1 MARERVHRN
10 NAAKQ
15 AAYRARYADRE
26 PVRQA
31 RMAIPGQ
38 ELHGLLR
45 QAVEAGTNHVPAAV
59 LGKRAD
65 DTLINL
71 MSYVTRGALPGEG
84 KPKRLEG
91 EGRGDG
97 AAGEDPAVAR

>member
-1 MARERVHRN
+1 MARERVHPN

-31 RMAIPGQ
+31 RMAILGQ
-38 ELHGLLR
+38 ELHGRLR
-45 QAVEAGTNHVPAAV
+45 QAVEEGTNHVPAAV

-71 MSYVTRGALPGEG
+71 MAYVTRGVLPNEPKKSGSEG
-84 KPKRLEG
+84 T
-91 EGRGDG
+91 GRGDG
-97 AAGEDPAVAR
+97 VAGEDPAMAR

>member
-31 RMAIPGQ
+31 RMAILGQ
-38 ELHGLLR
+38 ELHGLFR
-45 QAVEAGTNHVPAAV
+45 QAIEAGTNHVPAAV
-59 LGKRAD
+59 LGQRAD
-65 DTLINL
+65 ETLINL
-71 MSYVTRGALPGEG
+71 MGYVTRGALPG
-84 KPKRLEG
+84 KPTKSRPEG

-97 AAGEDPAVAR
+97 AASEDPAVAR

>member
-1 MARERVHRN
+1 MARERVYRN

-15 AAYRARYADRE
+15 AAYRARSADRE

-31 RMAIPGQ
+31 RMAILGQ
-38 ELHGLLR
+38 ELHGRLR

-71 MSYVTRGALPGEG
+71 MSYVTRGALPGE
-84 KPKRLEG
+84 PKERRLEG

>member
-15 AAYRARYADRE
+15 AAYRARYAYRE

-31 RMAIPGQ
+31 RMAILGQ
-38 ELHGLLR
+38 ELHGLFR

-59 LGKRAD
+59 LGQRPD

-71 MSYVTRGALPGEG
+71 MGYVTRGDLPRAPQ
-84 KPKRLEG
+84 KSRSEG

-97 AAGEDPAVAR
+97 GAGEESALAG

>member
-15 AAYRARYADRE
+15 AAYRERSADRE

-31 RMAIPGQ
+31 RMAILGQ
-38 ELHGLLR
+38 ELHGRLR
-45 QAVEAGTNHVPAAV
+45 QAVEEGTNHVPAAV

-71 MSYVTRGALPGEG
+71 MSYVTRGALPGER
-84 KPKRLEG
+84 KQKCLEG
-91 EGRGDG
+91 EGRGEG